1 LATALASRT
10 RGPSLYLLDEPTT
23 GLHLAEVER
32 LLSVFFALC
41 ESGHTLVV
49 VEHHPDVIRHADHI
63 VDLGPGGGENGG
75 RIVASG
81 TPTEVSR
88 CSESATGQILR
99 NLIK

>member
-1 LATALASRT
+1 
-10 RGPSLYLLDEPTT
+10 LLDEPTT

-63 VDLGPGGGENGG
+63 VDLGPGGGESGG
-75 RIVASG
+75 RIVAQG
-81 TPTEVSR
+81 TPSQVARS
-88 CSESATGQILR
+88 SESATGKILR
-99 NLIK
+99 DLL

>member
-1 LATALASRT
+1 M
-10 RGPSLYLLDEPTT
+10 
-23 GLHLAEVER
+23 AEVER

-63 VDLGPGGGENGG
+63 VDLGPGGGESGG

-81 TPTEVSR
+81 TPAEVAR
-88 CSESATGQILR
+88 CPESATGKILCS
-99 NLIK
+99 LGL